1 MMPRRAFVGTLAVAL
16 LAAPRRAHAQPPAKA
31 PRVGWLGRSAGR
43 ESPTFKAF
51 ADGLRDLG
59 YVIGENLA
67 VDVRTPEQDKV
78 EQYPDV
84 AARLVAA
91 GVDVI
96 LAPTPH
102 ALEAATKATKTIPIV
117 GVDFESDPVAKGWVA
132 TLARPGGNVTGCFLD
147 IPEMS
152 GKQLQLLKEVKPSL
166 ARVAGLGDARVNEL
180 QFRATEVAAQGA
192 GLTLQRLEVKDL
204 NEIPRALTDVA
215 RQRTGALLVLSSP
228 MIFGGMSR
236 IAEVAVTRLPRSFS
250 ARRQLCGQD
259 PQGGSA
265 GRSAGAAPDEIRV
278 RRQPQDRQGHRPQDP
293 TVAAAARGSRRRMTG
308 LGLFSGR
315 NEASCTFDTI
325 GNTMS
330 VIQRRATTWR
340 TDVAGF
346 LARHGVELCAAT
358 ARGSRCSPLPLSS
371 RVRGSTKQSKEVIV
385 DPSGP
390 FGPTSRQASSGGVI

>member
-132 TLARPGGNVTGCFLD
+132 TLARPGGNVTGFFLD

-166 ARVAGLGDARVNEL
+166 ARVAVLGDARVNEL

-204 NEIPRALTDVA
+204 NEIPRALADVA

-236 IAEVAVTRLPRSFS
+236 IAEVAVKHHRLPTISLFVPLF
-250 ARRQLCGQD
+250 AEAGGLLAYGPAFLDPFRRAASYVDRILKGAQPGDLPVQR
-259 PQGGSA
+259 PTKFEFVVNL
-265 GRSAGAAPDEIRV
+265 RSAKAI
-278 RRQPQDRQGHRPQDP
+278 
-293 TVAAAARGSRRRMTG
+293 G
-308 LGLFSGR
+308 LRIPPSLLL
-315 NEASCTFDTI
+315 
-325 GNTMS
+325 
-330 VIQRRATTWR
+330 RA
-340 TDVAGF
+340 DHV
-346 LARHGVELCAAT
+346 VE
-358 ARGSRCSPLPLSS
+358 
-371 RVRGSTKQSKEVIV
+371 
-385 DPSGP
+385 
-390 FGPTSRQASSGGVI
+390 